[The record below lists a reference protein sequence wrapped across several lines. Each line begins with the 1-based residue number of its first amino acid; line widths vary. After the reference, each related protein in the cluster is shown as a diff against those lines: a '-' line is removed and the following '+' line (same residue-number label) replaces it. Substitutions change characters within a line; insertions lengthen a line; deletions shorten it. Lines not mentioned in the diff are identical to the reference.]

1 MNEDILSK
9 TKEMLDDMYKRK
21 IDMEDSIY
29 VINVVGYIGDNT
41 RSEIDYALKNGKE
54 VRYLED

>member
-1 MNEDILSK
+1 MNEGILSK

-21 IDMEDSIY
+21 IDMADSIY
-29 VINVVGYIGDNT
+29 VINVVRYIGDNT